1 MVSQRKGATGQ
12 QRVTRGQRPAQPR
25 QQPPAPAVLRAPWQS
40 SDVAYVTQRQKRL
53 TSARGRAEYRACR
66 SSGLSCD
73 VVYLGSAPFPAC
85 ELAAISSRGISAPG
99 SSRDDCDSSDRSVPI
114 HFPDFGARRG
124 GRAQSHLTLWSQLA
138 LSVAVLTVVVGT
150 VPPTCAASVGTPVRS
165 SVRHSLLPQA
175 TRDRS
180 PGASSARP
188 CRRGPPEP

>member
-1 MVSQRKGATGQ
+1 M
-12 QRVTRGQRPAQPR
+12 
-25 QQPPAPAVLRAPWQS
+25 AVLRRRVCDPTSEA
-40 SDVAYVTQRQKRL
+40 AYQRSGSRRIPCVSIERAFL
-53 TSARGRAEYRACR
+53 RRGLPRVSTFPRMRAGGDQLPRDQR
-66 SSGLSCD
+66 
-73 VVYLGSAPFPAC
+73 
-85 ELAAISSRGISAPG
+85 PG